1 MAEETTAPSPEENT
15 ASTDEVQQELS
26 SPVEA
31 EPAETTPAP
40 ETSLEA
46 VQETPPPEAA
56 APDTNSSEV
65 EKPVEAAAPTEPDV
79 IQPYVD
85 KVKETIHLA
94 LEDPDIGGFLRA
106 HIKTFREE
114 WDSWSD
120 NAKYTYTHM
129 MTAQLLQRQAAA
141 TQIALGNKFK
151 LPPRSAHAKLMA
163 SIKRAITKPAKRRP
177 ALSIPKKLRPTSS
190 LN

>member
-1 MAEETTAPSPEENT
+1 MAEETTATPPEETT
-15 ASTDEVQQELS
+15 ASTEEVQQETS

-31 EPAETTPAP
+31 APTEATPTTESAKETAPPEVPQPAP
-40 ETSLEA
+40 
-46 VQETPPPEAA
+46 
-56 APDTNSSEV
+56 SSAEV
-65 EKPVEAAAPTEPDV
+65 EKPVEAAAPAEPDV

-85 KVKETIHLA
+85 RVKENIHLA

-114 WDSWSD
+114 WDGWSES
-120 NAKYTYTHM
+120 ARYTYTHM

-163 SIKRAITKPAKRRP
+163 SIKRAMTKPAKRKP
-177 ALSIPKKLRPTSS
+177 ALSFPTKLRPTSS
-190 LN
+190 QK